1 MATTASAKGLL
12 ASGEPLVL
20 ADGTVILPD
29 NSVQTKAV
37 PTEEYIEVPS
47 NSAAQKLV
55 TNTRR
60 KLSDLPASTQ
70 QLNII
75 AACCMY
81 EMFGLSDK
89 EIALALQITSVQVA
103 RIKAH
108 DAYNRLREDTIQSL
122 VTAQRDNVR
131 SLIKQA
137 APKAVSKVAALID
150 SEDDKVALAA
160 SKDILDRDGH
170 RPVDV
175 VEHRMAMDATF
186 KIEFVHKDNSSELP
200 ALEGELVE
208 DE

>member
-1 MATTASAKGLL
+1 MSTTASAKGLL
-12 ASGEPLVL
+12 VEGEPLVL

-29 NSVQTKAV
+29 NSIQKKAAPTETYVDV
-37 PTEEYIEVPS
+37 PT

-55 TNTRR
+55 LNTRR
-60 KLSDLPASTQ
+60 KLTDLPASSQ

-81 EMFGLSDK
+81 EMYGLSDA
-89 EIALALQITSVQVA
+89 EIATALQITSVQVR

-108 DAYNRLREDTIQSL
+108 DAYSRLKEDTIESL
-122 VTAQRDNVR
+122 LSAQRDNVR

-137 APKAVSKVAALID
+137 APTAVQKVIALTD
-150 SEDDKVALAA
+150 SEDDKVALMAA
-160 SKDILDRDGH
+160 KDILDRDGH

-175 VEHRMAMDATF
+175 VEHRHSMDATF
-186 KIEFVHKDNSSELP
+186 KIEFIHKDGFSELP
-200 ALEGELVE
+200 SLEGELAE